1 MYTVIRQYTMPDPGA
16 VEEIARRSE
25 AGFVPLIRQAPGFLA
40 WYLVRR
46 EQEVLL
52 DSSRGNLPGAVP
64 AGIVL
69 LSISV
74 FETQAQ
80 AHASSLL
87 AVDWIREQLAAFLPE
102 APLLTG
108 GEVVVSTTAAGAVS
122 AASSREGQ
130 SYETDEE
137 RREQPT
143 G

>member
-87 AVDWIREQLAAFLPE
+87 AVDWIRENLVALLPE
-102 APLLTG
+102 APLLTVG
-108 GEVVVSTTAAGAVS
+108 DVVVGATAADAGS
-122 AASSREGQ
+122 AESGREGQ

-137 RREQPT
+137 RREQPA

>member
-1 MYTVIRQYTMPDPGA
+1 MYTVIRQYTMPDPSA

-52 DSSRGNLPGAVP
+52 DSSRGNIPGAVP

-80 AHASSLL
+80 AHASSPL
-87 AVDWIREQLAAFLPE
+87 AVNWIREQLAALLPE
-102 APLLTG
+102 APILTD
-108 GEVVVSTTAAGAVS
+108 GEVVAHAAPV
-122 AASSREGQ
+122 AAAAE
-130 SYETDEE
+130 
-137 RREQPT
+137 
-143 G
+143 